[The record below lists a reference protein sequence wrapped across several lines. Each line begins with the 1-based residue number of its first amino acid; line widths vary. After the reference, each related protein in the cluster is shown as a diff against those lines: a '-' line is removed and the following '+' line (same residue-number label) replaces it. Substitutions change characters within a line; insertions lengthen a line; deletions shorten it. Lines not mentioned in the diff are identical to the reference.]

1 MLFELVTSV
10 ADTLTRPPRIQHV
23 AWHQLCVESS
33 WAISIVQLHFW
44 PLGVT
49 ACCEGGSSTSG
60 CVGGVEH
67 SLVFTASEL
76 SPPCFIAD
84 WIIVG
89 THKVSG
95 LLLEAI
101 LYG

>member
-1 MLFELVTSV
+1 MGNFDSTNSFL
-10 ADTLTRPPRIQHV
+10 
-23 AWHQLCVESS
+23 
-33 WAISIVQLHFW
+33 

-60 CVGGVEH
+60 CVEGVEH
-67 SLVFTASEL
+67 NLVFTASEL
-76 SPPCFIAD
+76 SPPCYIAD

-95 LLLEAI
+95 LLLEI
-101 LYG
+101 TLYG